1 MFAEKKNND
10 AIVFRISH
18 RRCFVKRSCSYK
30 FRKFYGKTSVLDS
43 LYNKVEGLR
52 PEHLRGYFW
61 GLTGSLET
69 VNSSFKK
76 NLKLMVKFKEVMAL
90 GSLKITFFL
99 VFRKNLRETRVVEF
113 YFNNVACLQS
123 TFKDTPRLLFLKL
136 AKWLYFTLFCV
147 TLMILARP
155 GF

>member
-1 MFAEKKNND
+1 M
-10 AIVFRISH
+10 
-18 RRCFVKRSCSYK
+18 
-30 FRKFYGKTSVLDS
+30 LDS

-90 GSLKITFFL
+90 GSLKITFFFSISEKSQGNARGG
-99 VFRKNLRETRVVEF
+99 V
-113 YFNNVACLQS
+113 
-123 TFKDTPRLLFLKL
+123 LL
-136 AKWLYFTLFCV
+136 
-147 TLMILARP
+147 
-155 GF
+155 